1 MIIQRLKCR
10 NCDYDVWSN
19 SVDRG
24 ITCPDCGRDSLCVVE
39 IKSREPTEGTTFQ
52 DDLYSEDPKSD

>member
-10 NCDYDVWSN
+10 NCDYDSWKN
-19 SVDRG
+19 SPDVG
-24 ITCPDCGRDSLCVVE
+24 KTCPECGQDTICVVE

-52 DDLYSEDPKSD
+52 DNTYSDDHRSD